1 MINSVGST
9 AGADPA
15 SLKKNDVAG
24 AARQFES
31 LLLTQILR
39 SVREAGGSEGWLG
52 SGEDAASSS
61 AMEMAEEQFA
71 SALSAQG
78 GFGLARMVTA
88 NLQQS
93 EMAVKKQD

>member
-1 MINSVGST
+1 MINPVGTVSSD
-9 AGADPA
+9 AP
-15 SLKKNDVAG
+15 SIKKHDVAG
-24 AARQFES
+24 AAKQFES
-31 LLLTQILR
+31 LMLTQILR

-88 NLQQS
+88 NLQQTAK
-93 EMAVKKQD
+93 E